1 MLPYLLKKSFMDTLQ
16 GYIEYITFSN
26 ADNGFLIAKFKEKQ
40 KKDLTTI
47 IGVMPSVQPG
57 EALSIEGDW
66 KNHATFGRQFE
77 VKNFVIEIPSD
88 IVGIQ
93 KYLESGLVKGIG
105 PVYAEKIVEKFGK
118 ETLDIIDEKPH
129 RLLEVEGIG
138 KKRIEMIRKNWE
150 DQKIIRQVII
160 FLRTYGISP
169 TYAQKIYKMYANA
182 SIQKVK
188 ENPYIL
194 AKDISGI
201 GFKIADN
208 IAEKLGFEKTS
219 PLRIS
224 SGIEYVLFELTSSG
238 HTCYPLEDFLKTA
251 QKILEVEDT
260 LIKKELESLFLKK
273 QVIKDFLDKDGEKKE
288 FIWLQS
294 FYFFEQNI
302 AKELNRIK
310 KTSSNLRV
318 INTEKAILW
327 SEKKLNIELAQN
339 QKIAI
344 KESIDKK
351 LHIITGGPG
360 TGKSTITNAIL
371 KILEEVTLKIYLCAP
386 TGRAAKRLSEITKKK
401 AYTIHSL
408 LECDFSSKGFKRDEN
423 NPLKCDLI
431 IVDEASMIDTL
442 LLYHLL
448 KAIPSNAKVIFIGDI
463 DQLPSVGAGNT
474 LKDMI
479 ASDKVY
485 FTKLT
490 EIYRQAK
497 DSKIIL
503 NAHLINQ
510 ASMPDIHTDKNSDFR
525 FIYLEDLEEIEK
537 KILYLVEKELPK
549 RNFHSLDD
557 IQVIAPM
564 KRGKVGIENLN
575 LVLQNTLNPSS
586 KPLFR
591 SGRRFHVKDKVM
603 QIRNNYQKNVFNGDI
618 GKILHIDTIDQRLDI
633 GFDEN
638 VVSYDFSELDEI
650 NLAYCVSV
658 HKFQGSECPCIIM
671 PIHTTH
677 YKLLQKN
684 LLYTAITRGKKLVIL
699 IGTTKA
705 LSIAVNNKEVLK
717 RYTGLENAIRN
728 IGSKAQEIFLP
739 GF

>member
-1 MLPYLLKKSFMDTLQ
+1 
-16 GYIEYITFSN
+16 
-26 ADNGFLIAKFKEKQ
+26 
-40 KKDLTTI
+40 
-47 IGVMPSVQPG
+47 
-57 EALSIEGDW
+57 
-66 KNHATFGRQFE
+66 
-77 VKNFVIEIPSD
+77 
-88 IVGIQ
+88 
-93 KYLESGLVKGIG
+93 
-105 PVYAEKIVEKFGK
+105 
-118 ETLDIIDEKPH
+118 
-129 RLLEVEGIG
+129 
-138 KKRIEMIRKNWE
+138 KKRIEMICKNWQ

-160 FLRTYGISP
+160 FLRTHAISP
-169 TYAQKIYKMYANA
+169 TYAQKIYKMYGNS

-194 AKDISGI
+194 AKEITGI

-219 PLRIS
+219 KLRIE
-224 SGIEYVLFELTSSG
+224 SGIEYVLFELTNAG
-238 HTCYPLEDFLKTA
+238 HTCYPVDDFLKAA
-251 QKILEVEDT
+251 QKILEVEDI
-260 LIKKELESLFLKK
+260 LIKEELDSLILKS
-273 QVIKDFLDKDGEKKE
+273 QVIKDTLEKDGEKKD
-288 FIWLQS
+288 FIWLKS
-294 FYFFEQNI
+294 FYYFEQNI

-310 KTSSNLRV
+310 TSNSNLRV
-318 INTEKAILW
+318 INTVKAVLW
-327 SEKKLNIELAQN
+327 AEKKLNVELAIN

-344 KESIDKK
+344 KESIEQK

-360 TGKSTITNAIL
+360 TGKSTITTAIL
-371 KILEEVTLKIYLCAP
+371 KILDEVTTKIYLCAP

-423 NPLKCDLI
+423 SPLKCDLV

-442 LLYHLL
+442 LLYHFL

-479 ASDKVY
+479 ASDKIS

-510 ASMPDIHTDKNSDFR
+510 AKLPDLHTDKTSDFR
-525 FIYLEDLEEIEK
+525 FIYLEDLDDIEK

-549 RNFHSLDD
+549 KNFDPLDD

-586 KPLFR
+586 KPLYR
-591 SGRRFHVKDKVM
+591 SGRRFHEKDKVM
-603 QIRNNYQKNVFNGDI
+603 QIKNNYQKNVFNGDI
-618 GKILHIDTIDQRLDI
+618 GRILKIDNIDQRVDI
-633 GFDEN
+633 AFDET

-658 HKFQGSECPCIIM
+658 HKYQGSECPCIIM

-677 YKLLQKN
+677 FKLLQKN

-705 LSIAVNNKEVLK
+705 LSIAVQNKEVLR